1 MPVFYY
7 VQFTLLENKWFKFLP
22 IHNSCIIYNKRIVNK
37 KRCLFVLERLQ
48 SLEERYNKLNEL
60 LSDPDVISD
69 PNNLRKYSKEQS
81 DLEEAVLAYR
91 NYKNVSSELEGAN
104 EMLADQLDEEMI
116 EMVKM
121 EISELTI
128 KKEQLEEELKILLL
142 PKDPN
147 DDKNVIMEIRAAAG
161 GDEAALFAGDLYR
174 MYSRYAEAN
183 RWKTEVIETHTS
195 GVGGFKE
202 IIFMING
209 NGAFSK
215 LKFENGAHR
224 VQRVPETEA
233 SGRVH
238 TSTATVAV
246 LPEAEDVEVELNES
260 DIRVD
265 RFASSGP
272 GGQSVN
278 TTMSAVRLTHEPT
291 GIVVSC
297 QDEKSQIK
305 NKEKAMKVLR
315 ARLYDK
321 YQQEAQAE
329 YDQSRK
335 SAVGTG
341 DRSERIR
348 TYNFPQNRVTDHR
361 ISLTIQKLDQILE
374 GKLDEFIEA
383 LLLDDQTKKLET
395 IGE

>member
-1 MPVFYY
+1 M
-7 VQFTLLENKWFKFLP
+7 LD
-22 IHNSCIIYNKRIVNK
+22 
-37 KRCLFVLERLQ
+37 RLQ
-48 SLEERYNKLNEL
+48 ALEDRYNQLNEF
-60 LSDPDVISD
+60 LSDPEVISD
-69 PNNLRKYSKEQS
+69 SNKLREYSKEQS
-81 DLEEAVLAYR
+81 DLEEAVMTYR
-91 NYKNVSSELEGAN
+91 TYKQTTEELKDAK
-104 EMLADQLDEEMI
+104 EMLEDDSDEEML
-116 EMVKM
+116 EMVKA
-121 EISELTI
+121 EISELTARS
-128 KKEQLEEELKILLL
+128 EQLEEKLKVLLL

-147 DDKNVIMEIRAAAG
+147 DEKNVIMEIRAAAG

-183 RWKTEVIETHTS
+183 NWKTEVIEATTT
-195 GVGGFKE
+195 GVGGYKE
-202 IIFMING
+202 IIFMIHG
-209 NGAFSK
+209 KGAFSR

-246 LPEAEDVEVELNES
+246 LPEAEDVDVEIRNE
-260 DIRVD
+260 DVKIDTYR
-265 RFASSGP
+265 ASGA
-272 GGQSVN
+272 GGQHVN
-278 TTMSAVRLTHEPT
+278 MTDSAVRLTHLPT

-305 NKEKAMKVLR
+305 NREKAFKVLR

-321 YQQEAQAE
+321 YQQEAKAE
-329 YDQSRK
+329 YDETRK

-348 TYNFPQNRVTDHR
+348 TYNFPQSRVTDHR
-361 ISLTIQKLDQILE
+361 ISLTIQKLEQILDGE
-374 GKLDEFIEA
+374 LDEMIDA
-383 LLLDDQTKKLET
+383 LLLDDQTKKLQH

>member
-1 MPVFYY
+1 M
-7 VQFTLLENKWFKFLP
+7 
-22 IHNSCIIYNKRIVNK
+22 
-37 KRCLFVLERLQ
+37 LERLQ
-48 SLEERYNKLNEL
+48 SLEDRYHKLNEL
-60 LSDPDVISD
+60 LSDPEIISD
-69 PNNLRKYSKEQS
+69 TNKLREYSKEQS
-81 DLEEAVLAYR
+81 GLESVVQAYR
-91 NYKNVSSELEGAN
+91 EYKDVSSQLKDAK
-104 EMLADQLDEEMI
+104 EMLEDELDSDMYD
-116 EMVKM
+116 MVKM
-121 EISELTI
+121 EISELTEA
-128 KKEQLEEELKILLL
+128 KTELEEKMKILLL

-147 DDKNVIMEIRAAAG
+147 DDKNVIMEIRGAAG

-174 MYSRYAEAN
+174 MYSRYAESQG
-183 RWKTEVIETHTS
+183 WKTEVIEAHST
-195 GVGGFKE
+195 GVGGYKE

-215 LKFENGAHR
+215 LKYENGAHR
-224 VQRVPETEA
+224 VQRVPETE
-233 SGRVH
+233 SGGRIH

-246 LPEAEDVEVELNES
+246 LPEAEDVEVEVHEK

-265 RFASSGP
+265 TFASSGP

-278 TTMSAVRLTHEPT
+278 TTMSAVRLTHVPT

-315 ARLYDK
+315 ARIYDK
-321 YQQEAQAE
+321 FQQEAQAE
-329 YDQSRK
+329 YDETRK

-361 ISLTIQKLDQILE
+361 IGLTIQKLDQILE
-374 GKLDEFIEA
+374 GKLSELIDA
-383 LLLDDQTKKLET
+383 LLVEEQTKKLEQ